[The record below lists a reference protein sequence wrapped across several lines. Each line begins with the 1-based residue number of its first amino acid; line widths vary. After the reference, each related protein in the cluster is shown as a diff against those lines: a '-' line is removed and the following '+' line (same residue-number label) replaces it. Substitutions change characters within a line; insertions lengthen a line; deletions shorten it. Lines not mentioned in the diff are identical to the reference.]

1 MGFFKACT
9 SGKVYTFI
17 LGKRGRKELFPL
29 QLFQLVKLS
38 LMGCSPAEPMSV
50 SLYKSKYVHYIYKS
64 KLRY

>member
-1 MGFFKACT
+1 MIMMGFFKAYT
-9 SGKVYTFI
+9 TGKVNTFT

-50 SLYKSKYVHYIYKS
+50 SLYKAKHV
-64 KLRY
+64 L